1 MGDNAYYDGYGSRG
15 PKKGRRRGGLRL
27 LDALLTLCSL
37 AVGAVMVVTYF
48 VPYVNPGRVWFLP
61 VLGLAAPAVYV
72 AAVVLMLYWVIRWRR
87 VQALTMLAVVFI
99 GLFDVSLFWR
109 PEIRRTYGEVS
120 DRGTF
125 EFMSYNVRGFYGEDG
140 QSSVDSVVQ
149 LI

>member
-109 PEIRRTYGEVS
+109 PEIRRTYGARARCR
-120 DRGTF
+120 DHLG
-125 EFMSYNVRGFYGEDG
+125 GKP
-140 QSSVDSVVQ
+140 
-149 LI
+149 